1 MSEASNK
8 IAECLTENPRW
19 IGVLFAA
26 FMLLNS
32 AQGATA
38 ALAATSTGP

>member
-1 MSEASNK
+1 MSEASTK
-8 IAECLTENPRW
+8 IAEFLTENPRW

-32 AQGATA
+32 AQGAMA
-38 ALAATSTGP
+38 GATGAFSGP